1 MLMIWQPSRRIWAG
15 EDLEIDE
22 RELEEPME
30 GIESTGPVT
39 GEPSA
44 SGSAKDDNQN

>member
-1 MLMIWQPSRRIWAG
+1 MVWQPTAHIWAA
-15 EDLEIDE
+15 DTVKIDE

>member
-1 MLMIWQPSRRIWAG
+1 MVWQPTAHIWAA
-15 EDLEIDE
+15 DTVKIDE

-30 GIESTGPVT
+30 GVENTGPAG

-44 SGSAKDDNQN
+44 IKEDKQN